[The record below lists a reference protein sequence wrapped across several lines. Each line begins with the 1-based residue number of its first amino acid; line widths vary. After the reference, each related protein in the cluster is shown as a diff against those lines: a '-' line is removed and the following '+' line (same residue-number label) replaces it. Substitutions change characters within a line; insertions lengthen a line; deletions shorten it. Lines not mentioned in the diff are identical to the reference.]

1 MLGTKVL
8 LQLLKKLKKI
18 KKFNQALVL
27 QEFLFGF
34 AASFVNSVKQILN
47 R

>member
-27 QEFLFGF
+27 REFSL
-34 AASFVNSVKQILN
+34 VLLLLL
-47 R
+47 